1 MNYEQKD
8 LAADIMTPSSSTD
21 FSTGKVQVP
30 PLENGDRL
38 TRIEF
43 ERRYSNMP
51 DVKKA
56 ELVEGVVYMASPLR
70 FEPHAEPH
78 ADLIVWLGN
87 YKVATPGVRLG
98 DNPTIRL
105 DLDNEPQPDAV
116 LLLDATVGGQSYLGK
131 DGYIEGAPELVTEV
145 AASSA
150 AIDLGD
156 KKRSYRRNGVCE
168 YIVWQVFDR
177 KFEWFSLQ
185 NGDYVALEQG
195 EDGIIRSQ
203 VFPGLWLKVPA
214 MIDSDLSQVLSVLQA
229 GLNSTE
235 HQVFVQQLAS
245 T

>member
-1 MNYEQKD
+1 
-8 LAADIMTPSSSTD
+8 MTTSPITSHRLKRSQL
-21 FSTGKVQVP
+21 QVP

-43 ERRYSNMP
+43 ERRYNFMP
-51 DVKKA
+51 HVKKA

-78 ADLIVWLGN
+78 GDLIGWLWS
-87 YKVATPGVRLG
+87 YKIATPGVRLG
-98 DNPTIRL
+98 DNPTVRL

-116 LLLDATVGGQSYLGK
+116 LLIDSSAGGQSYLGE
-131 DGYIEGAPELVTEV
+131 DGYIEGAPELVAEI

-156 KKRSYRRNGVCE
+156 KLRAYRRNGVLE
-168 YIVWQVFDR
+168 YIVWQVFDQR
-177 KFEWFSLQ
+177 IDWFSLQ
-185 NGDYVALEQG
+185 NGDYVPLLPD

-203 VFPGLWLKVPA
+203 VFPGLWLDVAA
-214 MIDSDLSQVLSVLQA
+214 MLEGNMPQVLSALQA
-229 GLNSTE
+229 GINSAPALA
-235 HQVFVQQLAS
+235 FVQQLADAH